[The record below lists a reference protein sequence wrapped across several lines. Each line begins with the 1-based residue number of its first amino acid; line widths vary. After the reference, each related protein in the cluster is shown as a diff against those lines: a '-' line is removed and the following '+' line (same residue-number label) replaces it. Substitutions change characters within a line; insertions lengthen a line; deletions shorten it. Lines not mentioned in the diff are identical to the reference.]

1 MSISERLSRLE
12 PRERRLLG
20 VMGAVF
26 GFMAFLAVPIAI
38 AATVHAQASTNDA
51 LREAITSIED
61 AREQVEKAQA
71 VRDAVTRRYATPAPA
86 LASFLARVASEAQI
100 DIPESQDRQ
109 AVPHGK
115 RYSER
120 STKITLRKVGML
132 KLVRLMEKIETS
144 GHPVSISSLDIRK
157 RASEPDS
164 FDVDMVVSAFDR
176 KAPEPKK
183 ADAKPAGSAGEP
195 EDKEPSE

>member
-1 MSISERLSRLE
+1 VSISERLSRLE

-20 VMGAVF
+20 IMGAVF

-195 EDKEPSE
+195 ADKEPNE

>member
-12 PRERRLLG
+12 PRERRLLAILGG
-20 VMGAVF
+20 VV
-26 GFMAFLAVPIAI
+26 GFMMFLAIPIGV
-38 AATVHAQASTNDA
+38 AASVHSQASANQA
-51 LREAITSIED
+51 L
-61 AREQVEKAQA
+61 
-71 VRDAVTRRYATPAPA
+71 RDAVSSIDDARGAVDKARVSRDLVARRYERPAPP
-86 LASFLARVASEAQI
+86 LAAFLARVASEANLE
-100 DIPESQDRQ
+100 IPESQDRQ

-132 KLVRLMEKIETS
+132 KLAKLMEKIETS
-144 GHPVSISSLDIRK
+144 GHPVSISALDIRK
-157 RASEPDS
+157 RVSEPDS

-183 ADAKPAGSAGEP
+183 AEETPPTGAAQEAE
-195 EDKEPSE
+195 

>member
-12 PRERRLLG
+12 PRERRLLAILGG
-20 VMGAVF
+20 VV
-26 GFMAFLAVPIAI
+26 GFMMFLAIPIGV
-38 AATVHAQASTNDA
+38 AASVHSQASANQA
-51 LREAITSIED
+51 L
-61 AREQVEKAQA
+61 
-71 VRDAVTRRYATPAPA
+71 RDAVSSIDDARGAVDKARVSRDLVARRYERPAPP
-86 LASFLARVASEAQI
+86 LAAFLARVASEANLE
-100 DIPESQDRQ
+100 IPESQDRQ

-132 KLVRLMEKIETS
+132 KLAKLMEKIETS
-144 GHPVSISSLDIRK
+144 GHPVSISALDIRK
-157 RASEPDS
+157 RVSEPDS

-183 ADAKPAGSAGEP
+183 AEEAPPTGAAQEA
-195 EDKEPSE
+195 E

>member
-1 MSISERLSRLE
+1 
-12 PRERRLLG
+12 LLG
-20 VMGAVF
+20 ILGAVF
-26 GFMAFLAVPIAI
+26 GFMVFLAVPIGI
-38 AATVHAQASTNDA
+38 AATVHSQASTNDA
-51 LREAITSIED
+51 LREAIASIED
-61 AREQVEKAQA
+61 AREAVQKAKAQ
-71 VRDAVTRRYATPAPA
+71 RDAVTQRYAQPAPP
-86 LASFLARVASEAQI
+86 LASFLSKAAGEAQL

-144 GHPVSISSLDIRK
+144 GHPVAISSLDIRK

-183 ADAKPAGSAGEP
+183 ADANPAGSADPDDQEP
-195 EDKEPSE
+195 RE